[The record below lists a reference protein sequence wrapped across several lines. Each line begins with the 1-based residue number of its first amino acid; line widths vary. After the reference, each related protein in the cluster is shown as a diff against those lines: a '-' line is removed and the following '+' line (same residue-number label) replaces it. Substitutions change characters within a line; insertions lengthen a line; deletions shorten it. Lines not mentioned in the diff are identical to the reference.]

1 MAGSPLVKT
10 EKDDERFGVIPK
22 KKIPWGMS
30 SSYSFLPLILN
41 YADCQPVNRPTW
53 IFIMRGKADQ
63 KDFVFRQSNGLIKNG
78 TNHASS
84 NPVTE

>member
-22 KKIPWGMS
+22 KKIPRGMS

-41 YADCQPVNRPTW
+41 HADCQPEERPTW
-53 IFIMRGKADQ
+53 TFTMRGKADQ
-63 KDFVFRQSNGLIKNG
+63 KDFMFRQSNGLIKNG
-78 TNHASS
+78 TNHAYSK
-84 NPVTE
+84 PATE